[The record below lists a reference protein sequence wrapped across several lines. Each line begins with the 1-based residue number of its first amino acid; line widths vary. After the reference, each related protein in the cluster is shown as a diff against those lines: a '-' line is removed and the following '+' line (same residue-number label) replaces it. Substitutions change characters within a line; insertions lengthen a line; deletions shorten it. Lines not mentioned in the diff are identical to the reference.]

1 LEQVL
6 GRFVDAAYAYRFGP
20 PGFDL
25 VTASLHR
32 SGSHVPL
39 AQSFR
44 FPGQR
49 TTERLPISE
58 LGLAAESKLL
68 ADGTV
73 EILLTSRRFAW
84 GVRVSV
90 PGFLPDDAYFGIE
103 PGGQRRITLTPVRPE
118 VAPAG
123 SVVTAMNA
131 EGRIVLAN
139 ARRA

>member
-1 LEQVL
+1 
-6 GRFVDAAYAYRFGP
+6 
-20 PGFDL
+20 
-25 VTASLHR
+25 
-32 SGSHVPL
+32 
-39 AQSFR
+39 
-44 FPGQR
+44 
-49 TTERLPISE
+49 
-58 LGLAAESKLL
+58 LAAESKLL